1 MKKNRPSFAFSL
13 IELLTVVA
21 IIGILAALTIP
32 AASSILAG
40 RNLTTGANMLVD
52 QLVSARQAAS
62 AKNARIRWH
71 IISTNDSRNGE
82 LAGFR
87 RMQAEIFDPVGRQWS
102 PFSRAVVLP
111 LTITADPLRSTIL
124 TNQAANA
131 TNSIEFLPGGRTA
144 LPNPSGIYSITL
156 HNGRNTNNFV
166 TIQIDPVSG
175 RCRTFQP

>member
-1 MKKNRPSFAFSL
+1 MKKNRPYSAFSL

-71 IISTNDSRNGE
+71 IISTNDPRNGDS
-82 LAGFR
+82 AGFR

-102 PFSRAVVLP
+102 PSGRAVVLP
-111 LTITADPLRSTIL
+111 LTITADPLRSTLL

-144 LPNPSGIYSITL
+144 VPNPSGIYSITL